1 MNKIQNYIHGN
12 LVGNSDNELPVFDPS
27 TGEAISN
34 VVLSNEKDFNEA
46 IESSKKSQLE
56 WANTTPLRR
65 SRIKNMSTIVAPSP
79 TRVVP
84 HENFAK

>member
-34 VVLSNEKDFNEA
+34 VVLSNEKDFLPA
-46 IESSKKSQLE
+46 SI
-56 WANTTPLRR
+56 
-65 SRIKNMSTIVAPSP
+65 SP
-79 TRVVP
+79 RVTV
-84 HENFAK
+84 